1 MSTTTHAAGASG
13 DGHGSDAAPPD
24 ADAAAALR
32 ERGVDLDAVAALA
45 DRLDVNALV
54 EQFAGM
60 DEADVAA
67 AQKAL
72 AGATRKATGRGGDY
86 APPEPNGD
94 YYDIEGLITGEQHRK
109 MTELRRFMEAEVEP
123 VINDAWLGD
132 RTPLEVLVPGFRK
145 LDLLTP
151 IYGEDLETRRPNG
164 SVMEGLLTME
174 IARVDVSTATFF
186 GVHSGLAM
194 QSVLVCGSEE
204 QKAEWL
210 PKMRA
215 WDVIGAFGLTEP
227 HVGSAIAGGVQTT
240 ARREGDEW
248 VLNGQKKWIGNST
261 FADLVVI
268 WAVDEAD
275 GQVKGFIVRDPQEND
290 GYSVEKIRGKVA
302 LRAVENGQITLTN
315 CRVPESDRL
324 QEAHSFRDVAEV
336 LKLTRAGVAW
346 QAVGCAMGA
355 YERSQRYATTR
366 MQFGKPIASFQLIQ
380 DKLVHMLGNVTALQ
394 TMCLRLSQLQD
405 AGEMSDAQASLAKV
419 FTAARC
425 REVVALARDL
435 HGGNGILLE
444 NHVARYFCDTEAIYS
459 YEGTN
464 EINSLIVGRAVTGLG
479 AFV

>member
-1 MSTTTHAAGASG
+1 METTSADTHSG
-13 DGHGSDAAPPD
+13 DGAPSDALATLQ
-24 ADAAAALR
+24 AQ
-32 ERGVDLDAVAALA
+32 GVDLDRLAAA
-45 DRLDVNALV
+45 FGA
-54 EQFAGM
+54 M
-60 DEADVAA
+60 DEATIARSYKSLERTA
-67 AQKAL
+67 K
-72 AGATRKATGRGGDY
+72 GEATY
-86 APPEPNGD
+86 QAPVPNGD
-94 YYDIEGLITGEQHRK
+94 YFDIDGLISEEQRQK
-109 MTELRRFMEAEVEP
+109 MAELRQFMESEVEP

-132 RTPLEVLVPGFRK
+132 RTPLDVLVPGFKK

-151 IYGEDLETRRPNG
+151 IYGEDLETREPNG

-210 PKMRA
+210 PKMRS
-215 WDVIGAFGLTEP
+215 WETIGAFGLTEP
-227 HVGSAIAGGVQTT
+227 HVGSAISGGVQTT
-240 ARREGDEW
+240 ARREGGTW
-248 VLNGQKKWIGNST
+248 ILNGQKKWIGNST

-268 WAVDEAD
+268 WARDEAD
-275 GQVKGFIVRDPQEND
+275 GQVKGFIIRDPQDNP
-290 GYSVEKIRGKVA
+290 GYAVEKIRGKVA
-302 LRAVENGQITLTN
+302 LRAVENGLITLTD
-315 CRVPESDRL
+315 CEVPESDRL
-324 QEAHSFRDVAEV
+324 QRAESFRQVAEV

-380 DKLVHMLGNVTALQ
+380 EKLVHMLGNVTALQ

-419 FTAARC
+419 YTAARC
-425 REVVALARDL
+425 RDVVALARDL

-464 EINSLIVGRAVTGLG
+464 EINSLIVGREVTGLG

>member
-1 MSTTTHAAGASG
+1 MEAQIS
-13 DGHGSDAAPPD
+13 SDALD
-24 ADAAAALR
+24 RLAA
-32 ERGVDLDAVAALA
+32 RGVDLDRLA
-45 DRLDVNALV
+45 DAYD
-54 EQFAGM
+54 GM
-60 DEADVAA
+60 DEAAVARSYKSLARGASGAA
-67 AQKAL
+67 AY
-72 AGATRKATGRGGDY
+72 T
-86 APPEPNGD
+86 PPEANGD
-94 YYDIEGLITGEQHRK
+94 FFDIDGLITEEQRQK
-109 MTELRRFMEAEVEP
+109 MAELRRFMEKEVEP

-132 RTPLEVLVPGFRK
+132 RTPLDVLVPGFRE

-151 IYGEDLETRRPNG
+151 IYGEDLATREPNG

-194 QSVLVCGSEE
+194 QSLLVCGSEE

-210 PKMRA
+210 PKMRSWEA
-215 WDVIGAFGLTEP
+215 IGAFGLTEP
-227 HVGSAIAGGVQTT
+227 HVGSAISGGVQTT
-240 ARREGDEW
+240 ARREGDSW

-261 FADLVVI
+261 FADMVVI
-268 WAVDEAD
+268 WARDEED
-275 GQVKGFIVRDPQEND
+275 NQVKGFIVRDPQQNA
-290 GYSVEKIRGKVA
+290 GYAVEKIRGKVA
-302 LRAVENGQITLTN
+302 LRAVENGLITLTD
-315 CRVPESDRL
+315 CEVPESDRL

-355 YERSQRYATTR
+355 YERSQTYATTR

-380 DKLVHMLGNVTALQ
+380 EKLVHMLGNVTAMQ

-405 AGEMSDAQASLAKV
+405 ADEMTDAQASLAKV
-419 FTAARC
+419 HTAARC
-425 REVVALARDL
+425 RDVVALARDL

-464 EINSLIVGRAVTGLG
+464 EINSLIVGREVTGLG

>member
-1 MSTTTHAAGASG
+1 MTETSSSHALQQLL
-13 DGHGSDAAPPD
+13 D
-24 ADAAAALR
+24 
-32 ERGVDLDAVAALA
+32 RGVDLDRLAAA
-45 DRLDVNALV
+45 YAT
-54 EQFAGM
+54 M
-60 DEADVAA
+60 DEAAVARSYSRLESNGRA
-67 AQKAL
+67 KPPYEPPPSDGDFFDIDGLLTEEQ
-72 AGATRKATGRGGDY
+72 RK
-86 APPEPNGD
+86 
-94 YYDIEGLITGEQHRK
+94 K
-109 MTELRRFMEAEVEP
+109 MADLRTFMETEVEP
-123 VINDAWLGD
+123 VINDHWLRD
-132 RTPLEVLVPGFRK
+132 KTPLETLVNGFRR

-151 IYGEDLETRRPNG
+151 IYGESLATREPTG

-194 QSVLVCGSEE
+194 QSLLVCGSDE
-204 QKAEWL
+204 QKEEWL
-210 PKMRA
+210 PAMRN
-215 WDVIGAFGLTEP
+215 WDKIGAFGLTEP
-227 HVGSAIAGGVQTT
+227 HVGSAISKGVQTT

-248 VLNGQKKWIGNST
+248 ILNGQKKWIGNAT
-261 FADLVVI
+261 FADLVII
-268 WAVDEAD
+268 WARDEAD
-275 GQVKGFIVRDPQEND
+275 DEVKGFIVRAQESP

-302 LRAVENGQITLTN
+302 LRAVENGLITLTE

-324 QEAHSFRDVAEV
+324 QKAHSFREVAEV

-346 QAVGCAMGA
+346 QGVGCAMGA

-366 MQFGKPIASFQLIQ
+366 MQFGRPIARFQLIQ

-405 AGEMSDAQASLAKV
+405 EGRMTDAQASLAKV

-425 REVVALARDL
+425 RDVVALARDL

-464 EINSLIVGRAVTGLG
+464 EINSLIVGREVTGLG

>member
-1 MSTTTHAAGASG
+1 MEAPPT
-13 DGHGSDAAPPD
+13 SDALD
-24 ADAAAALR
+24 RLAA
-32 ERGVDLDAVAALA
+32 RGVDLDRLAAA
-45 DRLDVNALV
+45 YDS
-54 EQFAGM
+54 M
-60 DEADVAA
+60 DEAQVARSYR
-67 AQKAL
+67 AL
-72 AGATRKATGRGGDY
+72 EKPASGESYT
-86 APPEPNGD
+86 PPEPDGD
-94 YYDIEGLITGEQHRK
+94 YFDIDGLIEEKHRRK
-109 MTELRRFMEAEVEP
+109 MADLRSFMESEVEP
-123 VINDAWLGD
+123 IINDYWLRD
-132 RTPLEVLVPGFRK
+132 STPVDVLREGFRK

-151 IYGEDLETRRPNG
+151 VYGKDLTSREPNG

-174 IARVDVSTATFF
+174 LARVDVSTATFF

-194 QSVLVCGSEE
+194 QSLLVCGSEE
-204 QKAEWL
+204 QKQEWL
-210 PKMRA
+210 PKMRN

-227 HVGSAIAGGVQTT
+227 NVGSAIAGGVTTT

-268 WAVDEAD
+268 WARDEED
-275 GQVKGFIVRDPQEND
+275 NQVKGFIVRAPENP

-302 LRAVENGQITLTN
+302 LRAVENGLITLTD

-324 QEAHSFRDVAEV
+324 QNANSFRDVATV
-336 LKLTRAGVAW
+336 LRLTRAGVAW

-394 TMCLRLSQLQD
+394 SMCLRLSQLQD
-405 AGEMSDAQASLAKV
+405 QGRMTDAQASLAKV
-419 FTAARC
+419 YTAARC
-425 REVVALARDL
+425 RDVVALARDL

-464 EINSLIVGRAVTGLG
+464 EVNSLIVGREVTGIS

>member
-1 MSTTTHAAGASG
+1 MEAQIS
-13 DGHGSDAAPPD
+13 SDALD
-24 ADAAAALR
+24 RLAA
-32 ERGVDLDAVAALA
+32 RGVDLDRLA
-45 DRLDVNALV
+45 DAYD
-54 EQFAGM
+54 GM
-60 DEADVAA
+60 DEAAVARSYKSLARGASGAA
-67 AQKAL
+67 AY
-72 AGATRKATGRGGDY
+72 T
-86 APPEPNGD
+86 PPEANGD
-94 YYDIEGLITGEQHRK
+94 FFDIDGLITEEQRQK
-109 MTELRRFMEAEVEP
+109 MAELRRFMEKEVEP

-132 RTPLEVLVPGFRK
+132 RTPLDVLVPGFRE

-151 IYGEDLETRRPNG
+151 IYGEDLATREPNG

-194 QSVLVCGSEE
+194 QSLLVCGSEE

-210 PKMRA
+210 PKMRSWEA
-215 WDVIGAFGLTEP
+215 IGAFGLTEP
-227 HVGSAIAGGVQTT
+227 HVGSAISGGVQTT
-240 ARREGDEW
+240 ARREGDSW

-261 FADLVVI
+261 FADMVVI
-268 WAVDEAD
+268 WARDEED
-275 GQVKGFIVRDPQEND
+275 NQVKGFIVRDPQQNP
-290 GYSVEKIRGKVA
+290 GYAVEKIRGKVA
-302 LRAVENGQITLTN
+302 LRAVENGLITLTD
-315 CRVPESDRL
+315 CEVPESDRL

-355 YERSQRYATTR
+355 YERSQTYATTR

-380 DKLVHMLGNVTALQ
+380 EKLVHMLGNVTAMQ

-405 AGEMSDAQASLAKV
+405 ADEMTDAQASLAKV
-419 FTAARC
+419 HTAARC
-425 REVVALARDL
+425 RDVVALARDL

-464 EINSLIVGRAVTGLG
+464 EINSLIVGREVTGLG

>member
-1 MSTTTHAAGASG
+1 MTPDAVDSTSLSAG
-13 DGHGSDAAPPD
+13 DGAPPPPD
-24 ADAAAALR
+24 ATLSEAVAALQR
-32 ERGVDLDAVAALA
+32 QGVDLDRLAAA
-45 DRLDVNALV
+45 YGA
-54 EQFAGM
+54 M
-60 DEADVAA
+60 DEAQVARSYTTLERGASRAA
-67 AQKAL
+67 AS
-72 AGATRKATGRGGDY
+72 D
-86 APPEPNGD
+86 PPPPNGD
-94 YYDIEGLITGEQHRK
+94 YFDIDGLISEPQRQK
-109 MTELRRFMEAEVEP
+109 MAELRAFMEAEVEP

-132 RTPLEVLVPGFRK
+132 RTPLEVLVPGFQK

-151 IYGEDLETRRPNG
+151 IYGSDLETREPNG

-227 HVGSAIAGGVQTT
+227 HVGSAISGGVQTT
-240 ARREGDEW
+240 ARREGDAW
-248 VLNGQKKWIGNST
+248 ILNGQKKWIGNST
-261 FADLVVI
+261 FADMVVI
-268 WAVDEAD
+268 WARDEAD
-275 GQVKGFIVRDPQEND
+275 GQVKGFLIRDPQDNP
-290 GYSVEKIRGKVA
+290 GYAVEKIRGKVA
-302 LRAVENGQITLTN
+302 LRAVENGQITLTD
-315 CRVPESDRL
+315 CEVPESDRL
-324 QEAHSFRDVAEV
+324 QKAESFAQVAEV

-380 DKLVHMLGNVTALQ
+380 EKLVHMLGNVTALQ

-425 REVVALARDL
+425 RDVVALARDL

>member
-1 MSTTTHAAGASG
+1 MEIITHSIERQWIAERSPEAEHPRRSTTAPLMDTPTIA
-13 DGHGSDAAPPD
+13 SDALD
-24 ADAAAALR
+24 RLAA
-32 ERGVDLDAVAALA
+32 RGVDLDRLAAA
-45 DRLDVNALV
+45 YD
-54 EQFAGM
+54 GM
-60 DEADVAA
+60 DEAQVARSYRSLEKA
-67 AQKAL
+67 AS
-72 AGATRKATGRGGDY
+72 GDTY
-86 APPEPNGD
+86 KPPTPNGD
-94 YYDIEGLITGEQHRK
+94 FFDIDGLIEEEHRQK
-109 MTELRRFMEAEVEP
+109 MAELRSFMESEVEP
-123 VINDAWLGD
+123 VINDFWLRD
-132 RTPLEVLVPGFRK
+132 TTPVDLLREGFRR

-151 IYGEDLETRRPNG
+151 IYGEDLDSREDNG

-194 QSVLVCGSEE
+194 QSLLVCGSEE

-210 PKMRA
+210 PAMRN

-227 HVGSAIAGGVQTT
+227 HVGSAIAGGVTTT
-240 ARREGDEW
+240 AKRDGDDW
-248 VLNGQKKWIGNST
+248 ILNGQKKWIGNST

-268 WAVDEAD
+268 WARDVEDN
-275 GQVKGFIVRDPQEND
+275 QVKGFIVRPEDNP
-290 GYSVEKIRGKVA
+290 GYAVDKIRGKVA
-302 LRAVENGQITLTN
+302 LRAVENGLITLTN
-315 CRVPESDRL
+315 CRVPERDRL
-324 QEAHSFRDVAEV
+324 QKANSFRDVAEV

-366 MQFGKPIASFQLIQ
+366 MQFGKPIAQFQLIQ

-405 AGEMSDAQASLAKV
+405 QGEMSDSQASLAKV
-419 FTAARC
+419 YTAARC
-425 REVVALARDL
+425 RDVVALARDL

-464 EINSLIVGRAVTGLG
+464 EINSLIVGREVTGLS

>member
-1 MSTTTHAAGASG
+1 MDTPSSIRDASENG
-13 DGHGSDAAPPD
+13 VASSDALAIL
-24 ADAAAALR
+24 A
-32 ERGVDLDAVAALA
+32 ERGVDLDRLAAA
-45 DRLDVNALV
+45 YS
-54 EQFAGM
+54 GM
-60 DEADVAA
+60 DEAAVARSYKTIE
-67 AQKAL
+67 KA
-72 AGATRKATGRGGDY
+72 GRQREAY
-86 APPEPNGD
+86 EPPAPDGD
-94 YYDIEGLITGEQHRK
+94 YYDIDGLITDAQRQK
-109 MTELRRFMEAEVEP
+109 MGELRTFMESEVEP
-123 VINDAWLGD
+123 VINDAWLRD
-132 RTPLEVLVPGFRK
+132 HTPRDVLIPGFRQ

-151 IYGEDLETRRPNG
+151 IYGEDLETREPNG

-194 QSVLVCGSEE
+194 QSVLVCGSDE

-210 PKMRA
+210 PKMRS
-215 WDVIGAFGLTEP
+215 WDLIGAFGLTEP

-240 ARREGDEW
+240 ARREGDTW
-248 VLNGQKKWIGNST
+248 VLNGQKKWIGNAT

-268 WAVDEAD
+268 WARDEAD
-275 GQVKGFIVRDPQEND
+275 NQVKGFIVRPESNP

-302 LRAVENGQITLTN
+302 LRAVENGLITLTD

-324 QEAHSFRDVAEV
+324 QNANSFKDVAEV

-355 YERSQRYATTR
+355 YERSVRYATMR

-380 DKLVHMLGNVTALQ
+380 DKLVHMLGSVTAMQ

-405 AGEMSDAQASLAKV
+405 AGVMTDAQASLAKV
-419 FTAARC
+419 YTAARC
-425 REVVALARDL
+425 RDVVALARDL

-444 NHVARYFCDTEAIYS
+444 NHVARSFADTEAIYS

>member
-1 MSTTTHAAGASG
+1 MLMDASPPSTASESNG
-13 DGHGSDAAPPD
+13 TVASSDALATL
-24 ADAAAALR
+24 AAK
-32 ERGVDLDAVAALA
+32 GVDLDKLAAA
-45 DRLDVNALV
+45 YAS
-54 EQFAGM
+54 M
-60 DEADVAA
+60 DEAAVARSY
-67 AQKAL
+67 KAIERS
-72 AGATRKATGRGGDY
+72 ARQSAPYEPPIPDGDY
-86 APPEPNGD
+86 F
-94 YYDIEGLITGEQHRK
+94 DIDGLITERQRQK
-109 MTELRRFMEAEVEP
+109 MAELRAFMEAEVEP
-123 VINDAWLGD
+123 AINEAWLGD
-132 RTPLEVLVPGFRK
+132 RTPRDVLIPGFRQ

-151 IYGEDLETRRPNG
+151 IYGEDLETREPNG

-194 QSVLVCGSEE
+194 QSLLVCGSEE

-210 PKMRA
+210 PKMRT
-215 WDVIGAFGLTEP
+215 WDAIGAFGLTEP

-240 ARREGDEW
+240 ARREGDTW
-248 VLNGQKKWIGNST
+248 ILNGQKKWIGNAT
-261 FADLVVI
+261 FADLVI
-268 WAVDEAD
+268 IFARDESD
-275 GQVKGFIVRDPQEND
+275 NQVKGFIVRPESNP

-302 LRAVENGQITLTN
+302 LRAVENGLITLTD

-324 QEAHSFRDVAEV
+324 QNCTSFKDVAEV

-355 YERSQRYATTR
+355 YERSVRYATTR
-366 MQFGKPIASFQLIQ
+366 MQFGKPIAHFQLIQ
-380 DKLVHMLGNVTALQ
+380 DKLVHMLGSVTAMQ

-405 AGEMSDAQASLAKV
+405 AGEMTDAQASLAKV
-419 FTAARC
+419 YTAARC
-425 REVVALARDL
+425 RDVVALARDL

-444 NHVARYFCDTEAIYS
+444 NHVARSFCDTEAIYS

>member
-1 MSTTTHAAGASG
+1 M
-13 DGHGSDAAPPD
+13 SDAALDPQTTAGGDGAPSD
-24 ADAAAALR
+24 ADVIAALHAK
-32 ERGVDLDAVAALA
+32 GVDLAQLA
-45 DRLDVNALV
+45 EAY
-54 EQFAGM
+54 AGM
-60 DEADVAA
+60 DEAAVAA
-67 AQKAL
+67 SYGAL
-72 AGATRKATGRGGDY
+72 KGASRKRQRPAY
-86 APPEPNGD
+86 EPPAPNGD
-94 YYDIEGLITGEQHRK
+94 FFDIDGLISAEQRQK
-109 MTELRRFMEAEVEP
+109 MAELRAFMETEVEP

-132 RTPLEVLVPGFRK
+132 RTPLDVLVPGFKK

-151 IYGEDLETRRPNG
+151 IYGEDLETREPNG

-194 QSVLVCGSEE
+194 QSLLVCGSEE

-215 WDVIGAFGLTEP
+215 WEAIGAFGLTEP
-227 HVGSAIAGGVQTT
+227 HVGSAISRGVQTT
-240 ARREGDEW
+240 ARREGDTW
-248 VLNGQKKWIGNST
+248 ILNGQKKWIGNST

-268 WAVDEAD
+268 WARDEAD
-275 GQVKGFIVRDPQEND
+275 DQVKGFIVRDPHDNP
-290 GYSVEKIRGKVA
+290 GYAVEKIRGKVA
-302 LRAVENGQITLTN
+302 LRAVENGLITLTD
-315 CRVPESDRL
+315 CEVPESDRL

-366 MQFGKPIASFQLIQ
+366 LQFGRPIAQFQLIQ

-405 AGEMSDAQASLAKV
+405 AGEMTDAQASLAKV

-425 REVVALARDL
+425 RDVVALARDL

-464 EINSLIVGRAVTGLG
+464 EINSLIVGRDVTGLG

>member
-1 MSTTTHAAGASG
+1 MDAPSTFPDSL
-13 DGHGSDAAPPD
+13 D
-24 ADAAAALR
+24 ADAPDDGAPSREALAALAAK
-32 ERGVDLDAVAALA
+32 GVDLDRLAAVYGA
-45 DRLDVNALV
+45 
-54 EQFAGM
+54 M
-60 DEADVAA
+60 DEAAVASSYR
-67 AQKAL
+67 AL
-72 AGATRKATGRGGDY
+72 ERAGRAREEPS
-86 APPEPNGD
+86 PPPPNGD
-94 YYDIEGLITGEQHRK
+94 YFDIDGLISEPQRQK
-109 MTELRRFMEAEVEP
+109 MAELRTFMETEVEP

-132 RTPLEVLVPGFRK
+132 RTPRDVLVPGFRR

-151 IYGEDLETRRPNG
+151 IYGEDLETREPNG

-194 QSVLVCGSEE
+194 QSVLVCGSDE

-210 PKMRA
+210 PRMRS
-215 WDVIGAFGLTEP
+215 WDAIGAFGLTEP

-240 ARREGDEW
+240 ARREGDAW

-261 FADLVVI
+261 FADMVVI
-268 WAVDEAD
+268 WARDEAD
-275 GQVKGFIVRDPQEND
+275 GQVKGFIVRDPAENE
-290 GYSVEKIRGKVA
+290 GYHVEKIRGKVA
-302 LRAVENGQITLTN
+302 LRAVENGLITLTD

-324 QEAHSFRDVAEV
+324 QNARSFKDVAEV

-355 YERSQRYATTR
+355 YERSVRYATTR

-405 AGEMSDAQASLAKV
+405 AGEMTDAQASLAKV
-419 FTAARC
+419 YTAARC
-425 REVVALARDL
+425 RDVVALARDL

>member
-1 MSTTTHAAGASG
+1 MTTTSAATASNGTATDDDRLAALEAAGVDVG
-13 DGHGSDAAPPD
+13 RL
-24 ADAAAALR
+24 AAAF
-32 ERGVDLDAVAALA
+32 G
-45 DRLDVNALV
+45 
-54 EQFAGM
+54 QM
-60 DEADVAA
+60 DEATVAA
-67 AQKAL
+67 SQKAL
-72 AGATRKATGRGGDY
+72 DRAGRARQPY
-86 APPEPNGD
+86 EPPPSNGD
-94 YYDIEGLITGEQHRK
+94 FFDIEGLLTDEERDA
-109 MTELRRFMEAEVEP
+109 MRRIRSFMEEQIEP
-123 VINDAWLGD
+123 VINDYWLRD
-132 RTPLEVLVPGFRK
+132 TTPVDVLRDGLRD
-145 LDLLTP
+145 LDLLTL
-151 IYGEDLETRRPNG
+151 IYGEDLSTRTDNG
-164 SVMEGLLTME
+164 SVLEGLITME

-194 QSVLVCGSEE
+194 QSLLVCGSEE

-210 PKMRA
+210 PPMRSM
-215 WDVIGAFGLTEP
+215 DKIGAFGLTEP
-227 HVGSAIAGGVQTT
+227 EVGSAIAGGVTTT
-240 ARREGDEW
+240 ARRDGDEW
-248 VLNGQKKWIGNST
+248 VLNGQKKWIGNAT

-268 WAVDEAD
+268 WARDEAD
-275 GQVKGFIVRDPQEND
+275 GHVKGFIVRPKENE
-290 GYSVEKIRGKVA
+290 GYAVEKIRGKVA
-302 LRAVENGQITLTN
+302 LRAVENGLITLTD

-324 QEAHSFRDVAEV
+324 QKAESFAQVAEV

-366 MQFGKPIASFQLIQ
+366 LQFGRPIAQFQLIQ

-405 AGEMSDAQASLAKV
+405 AGRMSDAQASLAKV

-464 EINSLIVGRAVTGLG
+464 EINSLIVGRDVTGLG